1 MSRTVKLCIAVTTLL
16 VSLAAVFAQSGGAY
30 ELIGGIVG
38 FEVQEVSGGGYE
50 LSGTVVTQ
58 PDTAAAPSGTMTAN
72 DYSLSGEFSAS
83 AETTARVP
91 CPGDLLRP
99 FGVGVED
106 LLALMDLWAT
116 TDLSADLDHNGHV
129 GANDLLILLGNWGPC
144 P

>member
-16 VSLAAVFAQSGGAY
+16 VSLAAVLAQSGGGY

-38 FEVQEVSGGGYE
+38 FEAEEPSGGGYE
-50 LSGTVVTQ
+50 LSGTVVTR
-58 PDTAAAPSGTMTAN
+58 PDTELATSGTMTATG
-72 DYSLSGEFSAS
+72 YSLSGEFSAS
-83 AETTARVP
+83 AETPARVP
-91 CPGDLLRP
+91 CPGDLLQP

-116 TDLSADLDHNGHV
+116 TDLSADLDNNGQV

>member
-50 LSGTVVTQ
+50 LSGSVITRLN
-58 PDTAAAPSGTMTAN
+58 TAAGTSPTMTAN
-72 DYSLSGEFSAS
+72 HYRLIGAFSVS
-83 AETTARVP
+83 VETPARAP
-91 CPGDLLRP
+91 CPADLLEP

-106 LLALMDLWAT
+106 LLALMDSLAT
-116 TDLSADLDHNGHV
+116 TDTSADLDLDGNV
-129 GANDLLILLGNWGPC
+129 GVSDLLVLLANWGAC